1 MFGVVDLPC
10 GLGWWILVLG
20 VALISFCVFRLIVVR
35 KPGPISP
42 HEATC
47 TILPAIPY
55 RVRRARCHASNT
67 VSKHESR
74 AKLHLTETLLRTK
87 RMIISRGRARVAL
100 HTYST
105 SRVGGS
111 VLALRVVA
119 WHTCGAGL
127 WAPTPVIQPGPFA
140 LKCVLCQVTSA
151 QYRMHNALYDMQCRV
166 DPSKPE
172 CSGATAV
179 PAPRP
184 PLFSSLVTRVVRALR
199 LKVRMY
205 GLVLGTLRG
214 QGHVATTARSFGPSV
229 EPVLSSSSALSST
242 SACCPSPPP
251 CDGEMPPRKPHA
263 AAAALAGARLPPFAG
278 VRRAVMTACAN
289 CWTRRARALAGVVMA
304 AVGSTTGGLGAVVT
318 SAPWCW
324 GAVGLWEMGVGVARV
339 VVARGVGAHRRRTG
353 VMRESTGVSPTCGT
367 GSDGGV
373 APVPAG
379 SVAGT
384 VAGVIRT
391 WLSGVCAQVASEGQ
405 LAGRDAVAT
414 MTARLRR
421 MQLTAL
427 RRRCTSK
434 TAEWE
439 ADDCSWRMVG
449 WRASVGRS

>member
-1 MFGVVDLPC
+1 
-10 GLGWWILVLG
+10 
-20 VALISFCVFRLIVVR
+20 
-35 KPGPISP
+35 
-42 HEATC
+42 
-47 TILPAIPY
+47 
-55 RVRRARCHASNT
+55 
-67 VSKHESR
+67 
-74 AKLHLTETLLRTK
+74 
-87 RMIISRGRARVAL
+87 MIISRGRARVAL

-251 CDGEMPPRKPHA
+251 DSLLATRRVPREVCW
-263 AAAALAGARLPPFAG
+263 LLSRLP
-278 VRRAVMTACAN
+278 TCA
-289 CWTRRARALAGVVMA
+289 
-304 AVGSTTGGLGAVVT
+304 TTVDKT
-318 SAPWCW
+318 
-324 GAVGLWEMGVGVARV
+324 
-339 VVARGVGAHRRRTG
+339 
-353 VMRESTGVSPTCGT
+353 
-367 GSDGGV
+367 DGGADSEEALTGEYTWTIESFSKV
-373 APVPAG
+373 KQLKLYSPVFQ
-379 SVAGT
+379 
-384 VAGVIRT
+384 
-391 WLSGVCAQVASEGQ
+391 SGQYNWC
-405 LAGRDAVAT
+405 
-414 MTARLRR
+414 
-421 MQLTAL
+421 
-427 RRRCTSK
+427 
-434 TAEWE
+434 
-439 ADDCSWRMVG
+439 
-449 WRASVGRS
+449 RAA